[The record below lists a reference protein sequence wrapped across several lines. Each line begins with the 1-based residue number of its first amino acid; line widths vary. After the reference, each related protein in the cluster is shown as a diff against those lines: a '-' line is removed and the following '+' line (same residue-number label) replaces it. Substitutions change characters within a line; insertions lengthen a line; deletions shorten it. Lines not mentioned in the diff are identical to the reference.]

1 MLFSPKILGKTID
14 FIRKIPATPLPLRKR
29 IIVALHR
36 TGSCISR
43 LLITNANERL
53 CANTSSK
60 PPAAV
65 RLSVETKQFVT
76 QALIFRL
83 RQEIGGVIFVSGPNR
98 GTEIPSNCVGR
109 FASCLIKSPISLL
122 KAGHEAMKR
131 MTTRG
136 DALNVTASLPPT

>member
-1 MLFSPKILGKTID
+1 M
-14 FIRKIPATPLPLRKR
+14 PATPLPLRKR
-29 IIVALHR
+29 TIVALHSM
-36 TGSCISR
+36 GSCISR

-76 QALIFRL
+76 QALIFRF
-83 RQEIGGVIFVSGPNR
+83 RQEIGGAIFVSGPNR
-98 GTEIPSNCVGR
+98 GTEIASNCAGR
-109 FASCLIKSPISLL
+109 FAFRRIKSPIDLL

-131 MTTRG
+131 MTTRD
-136 DALNVTASLPPT
+136 DALKVTASLPPT